1 MDKRGFNYEKLLEDS
16 ECPFCGSF
24 AAERTS
30 VCNECGAVHGTVL
43 PGIGA
48 FMIFL
53 ALFFSGIAGIFT
65 GLEYK
70 SGIVGWGVFI
80 VAGLS
85 SAIFMGKSFTRKGWF
100 R

>member
-16 ECPFCGSF
+16 ACSFCGSF
-24 AAERTS
+24 AAKGTS
-30 VCNECGAVHGTVL
+30 VCNSCGAVHGTVL

-53 ALFFSGIAGIFT
+53 ALFFSGIAGVYF
-65 GLEYK
+65 GVDNK

-80 VAGLS
+80 AVGLP
-85 SAIFMGKSFTRKGWF
+85 SAIFMGKSFIRKGWF